1 MLPRAGAKLVV
12 GEEDED
18 EDEDEGDE
26 VGECR
31 LGIDGVG
38 YCGNWDD
45 DVGTGCGYAEANTP
59 PAPPVT

>member
-12 GEEDED
+12 GEED